1 MKVFSYQHRLACAT
15 WKILD
20 ADLTS
25 LAVSVG
31 YWHPNPQHVEIIT
44 SSTITIFSNCMI
56 IIAISS
62 IITIIISSGIVTDPK
77 PDYLKEALHDP
88 GHLKCGNRARILFTM
103 CAIV

>member
-1 MKVFSYQHRLACAT
+1 MRVFSYQHRLACAT

-20 ADLTS
+20 PDLTS

-31 YWHPNPQHVEIIT
+31 YWHPNPQNVEIIT
-44 SSTITIFSNCMI
+44 SSTITIFSNFMI

-62 IITIIISSGIVTDPK
+62 IVSIIIGSGIVTDPK
-77 PDYLKEALHDP
+77 PDYLKEALHDT
-88 GHLKCGNRARILFTM
+88 GHLKCGNRARISCTI